1 MFIEYRLLRSFFFFF
16 FLAEAAYV
24 LKPID
29 KSQDQSGIAGIAL
42 GTVTRVMMSNWVMVP
57 KEIPKGMEI
66 LSSSRNELK
75 DASESSK
82 KFDESMRDSYGDQL
96 HTVAPQVIWGMFAA
110 ATDADSAKAAWM
122 QNARVFAVAVMNRIV
137 KEACVDTIDDILESL
152 VHLGLKD

>member
-1 MFIEYRLLRSFFFFF
+1 
-16 FLAEAAYV
+16 
-24 LKPID
+24 
-29 KSQDQSGIAGIAL
+29 
-42 GTVTRVMMSNWVMVP
+42 MSNWVMVP